1 MKAFPSKTGKNSSTF
16 ILGGK
21 SNMTIKEIFEL
32 SYKKYPE
39 EYVWD
44 ATLID
49 YVDTNEE
56 ARNNYTLKMFG
67 LK

>member
-1 MKAFPSKTGKNSSTF
+1 MF
-16 ILGGK
+16 ILDSK
-21 SNMTIKEIFEL
+21 SNMTIKEIFDL
-32 SYKKYPE
+32 SYEKYPE
-39 EYVWD
+39 NIVWD
-44 ATLID
+44 NTLMD

>member
-1 MKAFPSKTGKNSSTF
+1 
-16 ILGGK
+16 
-21 SNMTIKEIFEL
+21 MTIKEIFDR
-32 SYKKYPE
+32 SYEKYPE

-44 ATLID
+44 ATLMD

-56 ARNNYTLKMFG
+56 ARRNYTLKMFG